1 MSKPCQAL
9 NIHHI
14 INFTDKETD
23 SEMFGHDLKLHPSL
37 KLVITAEQVHILVKV
52 LTVLSSNSKKEQY
65 SLLKE
70 LIFSIKPKKV
80 L

>member
-1 MSKPCQAL
+1 MSRPCKPL

-23 SEMFGHDLKLHPSL
+23 SEMLWHDLKLHQSL
-37 KLVITAEQVHILVKV
+37 KFVITAEQVHILVKV

-65 SLLKE
+65 
-70 LIFSIKPKKV
+70 PY
-80 L
+80 